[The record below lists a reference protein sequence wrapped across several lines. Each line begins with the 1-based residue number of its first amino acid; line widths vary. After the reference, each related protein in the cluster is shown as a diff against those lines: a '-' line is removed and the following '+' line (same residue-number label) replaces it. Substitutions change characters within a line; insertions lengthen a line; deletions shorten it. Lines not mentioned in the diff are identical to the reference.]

1 MIIRELA
8 LGRGEQQEC
17 VQLCQTPFGAW
28 GLFFR
33 SLCSLETEGEER
45 FGPGMGVAKA
55 LLCLVYESQAAL
67 CALFQLTGCWVQKLL
82 SIFSFKKKKGRG
94 EGRCSSSVF

>member
-28 GLFFR
+28 GLFFC
-33 SLCSLETEGEER
+33 SLCSLETEREER

-55 LLCLVYESQAAL
+55 LLCLVYESSAAL
-67 CALFQLTGCWVQKLL
+67 LVPAHWVLGSEADVFFL
-82 SIFSFKKKKGRG
+82 FKKRKGVG
-94 EGRCSSSVF
+94 GVPP